1 MLLTRTAA
9 FGQLPDEISAC
20 GGHLVQHTAIFRRSV
35 WNRLQCKRR
44 LGHRLVAHAVFKTQ
58 IIKLLLGVV
67 MLVAYCFLT
76 PHLMLAD
83 ATGDVASVACRFAGS
98 GDSEAGRTP
107 CCVVNAHSY
116 PWATA

>member
-20 GGHLVQHTAIFRRSV
+20 GGHLVQHTAILRRSV
-35 WNRLQCKRR
+35 WNRLRCKRR

-67 MLVAYCFLT
+67 MLVAYCFLMS
-76 PHLMLAD
+76 HLMIAA
-83 ATGDVASVACRFAGS
+83 ATGYVALVACQYAGS
-98 GDSEAGRTP
+98 GAGAGESQAGRTP
-107 CCVVNAHSY
+107 CSL
-116 PWATA
+116 